1 MAGSGWKLKVPGIPS
16 TISTCSLGPVESS
29 PAGIYSR
36 FTLLLPTTF
45 LLIYKETADLTVA
58 SAFV

>member
-1 MAGSGWKLKVPGIPS
+1 MLEALGARHSFHHFHLFLGSSGVLS
-16 TISTCSLGPVESS
+16 
-29 PAGIYSR
+29 GIYSR